1 MGFGNCLIYNGLH
14 FPYCPTIPI
23 QPGNRAMCVAM
34 NCVLEQMWR
43 IYIIFQRTGGAE
55 ALLVARLRVVPPEGG
70 YWGVKLRGI
79 YELSKT
85 GLHDG
90 RKTGYDGTV

>member
-1 MGFGNCLIYNGLH
+1 M
-14 FPYCPTIPI
+14 T
-23 QPGNRAMCVAM
+23 R
-34 NCVLEQMWR
+34 VLEQMLR
-43 IYIIFQRTGGAE
+43 IYIIFQRTGVAE
-55 ALLVARLRVVPPEGG
+55 VLLAARLRVVPPEGG